1 MPPGAIGSQRLLRG
15 GPLSGYT
22 QPVELRVPAEVEVGL
37 AAAGQ
42 FTTPQLGNPVVG
54 LQVGYVYRFRVTN
67 LFDRPGVEVFPTVE
81 LIDRLYPPPGA
92 ALKFPVPIDIT
103 AEELEMAARGMFV
116 TRVIYVEDPNQALP
130 TDEVDGRTTWFEV
143 GEGED
148 PLEVADLAGRPI
160 AILRLGGRDLTQ
172 AAGQGFATYGCP
184 PIVEYHRNPSAE

>member
-37 AAAGQ
+37 AQGGH
-42 FTTPQLGNPVVG
+42 FSTPQPGNPVVG

-67 LFDRPGVEVFPTVE
+67 LFDRPGVEVYPTVE
-81 LIDRLYPPPGA
+81 LLDRLYPPPGA
-92 ALKFPVPIDIT
+92 ALKFPVPVDIT

-130 TDEVDGRTTWFEV
+130 SDQVDGKTTWFEV

-184 PIVEYHRNPSAE
+184 PIVEYQRKPSAE